1 MEHVDIIPPSE
12 RRRINERVFS
22 KEDKM
27 DENDPHTRRA
37 LMAFIVITIPGSR
50 RRVCC
55 RKAGCKSNHRYP
67 IFDGWIGAS
76 L

>member
-12 RRRINERVFS
+12 RRRINERVF
-22 KEDKM
+22 KKRGYD

-37 LMAFIVITIPGSR
+37 LMAFIVNMVPGFE

-55 RKAGCKSNHRYP
+55 RKASCKSNHRYP